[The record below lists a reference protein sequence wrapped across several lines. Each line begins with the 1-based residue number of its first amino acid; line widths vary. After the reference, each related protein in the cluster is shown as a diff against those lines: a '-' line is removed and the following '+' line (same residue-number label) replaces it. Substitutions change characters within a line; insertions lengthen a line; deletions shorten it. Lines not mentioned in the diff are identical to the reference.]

1 MNQADVRI
9 TEVDSRSLQ
18 ALIEGALLRG
28 QRDTASVEQLERHLL
43 DAEVVPASRI
53 GPEVVT
59 MGSEVRVRDLD
70 SGETFSFRVVFPRA
84 ADAATGSISVLAPL
98 GMAVLGR
105 AAGEEITW
113 RVPAGT
119 RRLRVDAVLYQ
130 PEREGRDLSAERA
143 QRLDRGAS

>member
-59 MGSEVRVRDLD
+59 MGSEGRVRDLD